1 MIDDIYRVER
11 TFRDNK
17 LSTDE
22 IYEARNSESY
32 LNIVNTYFKHL
43 ESLNYAPSSITGK
56 AITYS
61 LKNKRELLTYLKD
74 GNIPIDN
81 NLAERGIKPFVINRK
96 NFLFSNTEKG
106 AIAST
111 VYMSVIQT
119 AKTNGLDT
127 NKYLEYLFD
136 ELHKLNVINLNLNNE
151 KEKKQAFDE
160 MKNLV
165 PWNNEIKDR
174 FKMKEVSR

>member
-1 MIDDIYRVER
+1 
-11 TFRDNK
+11 
-17 LSTDE
+17 
-22 IYEARNSESY
+22 
-32 LNIVNTYFKHL
+32 
-43 ESLNYAPSSITGK
+43 
-56 AITYS
+56 
-61 LKNKRELLTYLKD
+61 
-74 GNIPIDN
+74 
-81 NLAERGIKPFVINRK
+81 
-96 NFLFSNTEKG
+96 
-106 AIAST
+106 
-111 VYMSVIQT
+111 MSVIQT

-174 FKMKEVSR
+174 FKMKEVSM